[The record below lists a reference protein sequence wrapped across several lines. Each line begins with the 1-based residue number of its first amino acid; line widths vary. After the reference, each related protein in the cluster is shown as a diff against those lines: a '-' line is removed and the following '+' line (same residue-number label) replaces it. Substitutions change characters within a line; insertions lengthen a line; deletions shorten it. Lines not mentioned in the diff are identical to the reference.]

1 MDVVGKITCNSR
13 DSENAKH
20 SEILGYTHSNLF
32 AAGGASVVAV
42 IKSFSQQVNNLTQN
56 TYDTTVVS
64 YDIELD
70 TYSE

>member
-1 MDVVGKITCNSR
+1 MDVVGKITSNSR
-13 DSENAKH
+13 DPENNKH

-42 IKSFSQQVNNLTQN
+42 IKAFSQGVNSLTQN
-56 TYDTTVVS
+56 TYETTVVT